1 MKQVSLELEDEIL
14 DQYDRIV
21 TNTEFESVEEYMR
34 FVLTEVA
41 KRRETDDSVNED
53 IGGPTKEQLESL
65 GYL

>member
-1 MKQVSLELEDEIL
+1 MKQVSLELEDEVL

-21 TNTEFESVEEYMR
+21 INTEFESVEEYMR